1 MPDPR
6 WTTPE
11 EIRELVDRAL
21 VCLDRAGYT
30 INGRP
35 THIVG
40 QAILEEIK
48 VTLTANGDVTITDTV
63 AGVCTFDYRTRGIK
77 ECYGS
82 TARNVL
88 LRLRELMVLDDLADV

>member
-6 WTTPE
+6 WTTTE
-11 EIRELVDRAL
+11 ELQELINRAR

-30 INGRP
+30 IKGRP
-35 THIVG
+35 THVVG
-40 QAILEEIK
+40 QAILEGIQI
-48 VTLTANGDVTITDTV
+48 TLTANGDVTISDSV
-63 AGVCTFDYRTRGIK
+63 AGVCTFDYETQGIK
-77 ECYGS
+77 ECFGS